1 MNIKNIIIF
10 VLVLVVSTAFL
21 LLRNDEKNNLEN
33 EKEIKEEID
42 REATEKIKDILVRG
56 REIDF
61 LVYDVTMYKFGEI
74 FSMKFWEKGEKMR
87 MDVSFQ
93 GRTMINLWD
102 KEKESGY
109 LYTAG
114 DTTATK
120 LESQQA
126 TDIFYSSLKEW
137 VKDALYYD
145 IVVKRR
151 DVFKEK
157 ECFVLNYKKD
167 ERDIEMWVVEDLG
180 LPIRIISQEEWGEV
194 EIVIE
199 NIDTKEIPDSVFL
212 LPSSMEVT
220 EEFIYF

>member
-1 MNIKNIIIF
+1 MVVIAL
-10 VLVLVVSTAFL
+10 LVL
-21 LLRNDEKNNLEN
+21 RNEERHDLEN
-33 EKEIKEEID
+33 EEEIKEEID
-42 REATEKIKDILVRG
+42 REATEKIKDILVKG
-56 REIDF
+56 REVDF

-114 DTTATK
+114 DATATK

-151 DVFKEK
+151 DIFKEK
-157 ECFVLNYKKD
+157 ECLVLNYKKD

-180 LPIRIISQEEWGEV
+180 LPIKIVSQEEWGEV
-194 EIVIE
+194 EIIIE
-199 NIDTKEIPDSVFL
+199 NIDTNEIPDSVFL
-212 LPSSMEVT
+212 LPSNMEVT